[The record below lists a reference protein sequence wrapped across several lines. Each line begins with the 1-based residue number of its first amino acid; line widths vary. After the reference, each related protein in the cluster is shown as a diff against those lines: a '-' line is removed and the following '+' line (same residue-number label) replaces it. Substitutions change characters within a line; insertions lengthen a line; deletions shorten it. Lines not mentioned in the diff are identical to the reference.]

1 MSQSYTYE
9 RYLPYLAEFD
19 LSDHDKR
26 ALIDTLWGLLAGIL
40 DAEEKG
46 CGQLCENDRAAAHAG
61 SDGLKWKGS
70 KTTTN
75 EFTRAAAIAAPPG
88 KESP

>member
-1 MSQSYTYE
+1 MSKSYSYE

-19 LSDHDKR
+19 LSEHDKR

-46 CGQLCENDRAAAHAG
+46 CGQLRRKDVGAAHVG
-61 SDGLKWKGS
+61 SGAVKWKGS